1 MDLSEIEGSSES
13 NNLWHLMLAA
23 GKGLEKQN
31 KYRSSQEA
39 QKMVEVCD
47 GALKEPH
54 RLLHT
59 P

>member
-23 GKGLEKQN
+23 RKGLEKQN

-39 QKMVEVCD
+39 QEMVEVCD
-47 GALKEPH
+47 GDLKEPR